1 MAKVLPGQSTDQV
14 IADRKAFDCT
24 TPQGR
29 MGAGDFVTE
38 IRFAETAATN
48 SQPLALR
55 LPSVW
60 QDSARIRFRYADGSE
75 AFADFSSETARRF
88 LTVGAIF
95 EVEVPWRASPLR
107 QIFIET
113 RGSAN
118 LRGVVVGPEL
128 VTVEESHRMKLVL
141 TAIYAAFAGL
151 AGALLIYNLS
161 LWFALRSDFLLDYC
175 MMVISLT
182 AYTFSSSGYLSMMTS
197 AVANNDRLRLNYVLL
212 ACTGVFAVRFVRN
225 FFGRDLFPPLLV
237 SLSRATCWAALTS
250 ALLFAIFA
258 PFQIKFLDKA
268 YFVLLSS
275 LLFAGIPM
283 MFHALKEKAPYARM
297 FLFAWSA
304 PLVISLLRSAYGF
317 GLVPY
322 SILLD
327 NSNLIAMSAESLL
340 SAVMVTSRLRILAT
354 ERDDAREGEINARRL
369 AATDPLTGLLNRRA
383 FLDMAIGRK
392 AQQRLLLIDIDH
404 FKAVNDRLGHEAGD
418 RVLAAVA
425 QAIQDVRPQ
434 RSLAVRLGGEE
445 FALLMPR
452 AHASQCPPEV
462 LLKAV
467 REAVMPQNLKVTVS
481 IGYSE
486 GQISSES
493 DWKRLYRLADAALYR
508 AKADGRDRA
517 CHATDFRSAA

>member
-14 IADRKAFDCT
+14 IANPRAFDCAAR
-24 TPQGR
+24 QSR
-29 MGAGDFVTE
+29 LGAGDFVAE
-38 IRFAETAATN
+38 LRFPGAAA
-48 SQPLALR
+48 SSSDHLALR
-55 LPSVW
+55 LTSVW

-75 AFADFSSETARRF
+75 ASTDFSSETARKF
-88 LTVGAIF
+88 MTVGAIF
-95 EVEVPWRASPLR
+95 EIEVPWRAAPLR
-107 QIFIET
+107 RIFIET

-118 LRGVVVGPEL
+118 LRGVIVGPEL
-128 VTVEESHRMKLVL
+128 VTEEESHRMKLVL

-182 AYTFSSSGYLSMMTS
+182 AYSFSSSGYLTMMTS
-197 AVANNDRLRLNYVLL
+197 AVANNDRLRMNYVLL
-212 ACTGVFAVRFVRN
+212 ACTGVFALRFVRN

-237 SLSRATCWAALTS
+237 SASKVTCWAALTS

-258 PFQIKFLDKA
+258 PFQIRFLDKA
-268 YFVLLSS
+268 YFALASTLL
-275 LLFAGIPM
+275 LAGIPM
-283 MFHALKEKAPYARM
+283 MLHALKQKAPYARM
-297 FLFAWSA
+297 FLFAWAA

-340 SAVMVTSRLRILAT
+340 SAVIVTARLRILAT
-354 ERDDAREGEINARRL
+354 ERDDAVEGEINARRL

-418 RVLAAVA
+418 SVLVAIA

-452 AHASQCPPEV
+452 AHSAQCPPDA

-467 REAVMPQNLKVTVS
+467 RDAAMPQKLKVTVS

-486 GQISSES
+486 GLISSEG